1 MDQLQMIKGHGS
13 KEQVSRLKQ
22 LLLSQKNELK
32 RLEKLVNIAKPAEM
46 PKLQPKTISQKNTV
60 MIGKRWGFG
69 GAKNLRKI
77 EVKTSHNNEEIFENN
92 KNKSEEKSEN
102 TQSNVEMT
110 QQPENEVQNQELKK
124 SISKKDSTDISNIN
138 VKPSENVEKSKI
150 PQNEPAKKVEK
161 SSPGPQLPPR
171 KLKFQKSPF
180 LWDGKRIL

>member
-46 PKLQPKTISQKNTV
+46 PKLQPKIISQKNTV

-77 EVKTSHNNEEIFENN
+77 EIKPSHIEEN
-92 KNKSEEKSEN
+92 KNTSLEKSEDN
-102 TQSNVEMT
+102 TQSNIEMT
-110 QQPENEVQNQELKK
+110 K
-124 SISKKDSTDISNIN
+124 
-138 VKPSENVEKSKI
+138 
-150 PQNEPAKKVEK
+150 PAKKVI
-161 SSPGPQLPPR
+161 
-171 KLKFQKSPF
+171 KLY
-180 LWDGKRIL
+180 